1 MSVRPQEIVNLGKSI
16 LDDVVQLVRL
26 EVTLAKQEIM
36 DMVITDLKAGAL
48 LMGAAVLLFVALIL
62 GLIALAFL
70 LGNFVLSAGWWVF
83 IFFIVIV
90 IVSIVLALIGKSRL
104 RIGPPVLTIET
115 LREDVE
121 WAKLQI
127 KRDGK

>member
-48 LMGAAVLLFVALIL
+48 IMGAAVLLFITLIL

-70 LGNFVLSAGWWVF
+70 LGNFLLSPGWWVF
-83 IFFIVIV
+83 IFFVV
-90 IVSIVLALIGKSRL
+90 FLAVSVLLALIGKSRL

-121 WAKLQI
+121 WAKTQI
-127 KRDGK
+127 KRDGR